1 VSPALRLR
9 GRTLARRID
18 ALSLRE
24 RVILFVSAVALLA
37 GVADALVLS
46 PQFALQKSLAQRM
59 HHQNRELGAL
69 RQRVAQAAA
78 PLGTDD
84 SPRGRA
90 LAALQRVHEEQAA
103 LARQLDTLLPP
114 ADAARV
120 ATQPD
125 LPQLLERVL
134 RRHER
139 LTLLQLATV
148 DDGARS
154 GGDAAASGTAP
165 ALPAS
170 RTALPARALEL
181 KLQGAYADLL
191 QYLLDIERAV
201 PGQRW
206 STWQLATGQGAPVLT
221 LRLKLA
227 GELR

>member
-1 VSPALRLR
+1 MSPLRVKA
-9 GRTLARRID
+9 RTLARRID

-24 RVILFVSAVALLA
+24 RVILCVSAMALLA

-46 PQFALQKSLAQRM
+46 PQFALQKAMAQRM
-59 HHQNRELGAL
+59 HRQNQELTTLRE
-69 RQRVAQAAA
+69 RVARAAA
-78 PLGTDD
+78 PVSDDD

-90 LAALQRVHEEQAA
+90 LAALQLVREEQAA
-103 LARQLDTLLPP
+103 LARQLDTLAP
-114 ADAARV
+114 AAGAQGPV
-120 ATQPD
+120 AQPD

-148 DDGARS
+148 DDGARKA
-154 GGDAAASGTAP
+154 GDAAPAAP
-165 ALPAS
+165 AATPA
-170 RTALPARALEL
+170 APARALEL
-181 KLQGAYADLL
+181 KLQGAYADLQ

-206 STWQLATGQGAPVLT
+206 STWQLAAGPGAPVLT

-227 GELR
+227 GEPR

>member
-1 VSPALRLR
+1 MSALRLHA
-9 GRTLARRID
+9 RTMMRRID

-46 PQFALQKSLAQRM
+46 PQFALQKAAAQRV
-59 HHQNRELGAL
+59 HRQNKELDML
-69 RQRVAQAAA
+69 RQHAAQAAA
-78 PLGTDD
+78 PLAEDD

-90 LAALQRVHEEQAA
+90 LAALHLVREEQTA
-103 LARQLDTLLPP
+103 LARQLDALAP
-114 ADAARV
+114 AGGAAGT

-125 LPQLLERVL
+125 LPQLLTRVL

-148 DDGARS
+148 DDGPRKGSESPAP
-154 GGDAAASGTAP
+154 GAAP
-165 ALPAS
+165 AP
-170 RTALPARALEL
+170 PGPPPRALEL

-191 QYLLDIERAV
+191 QYLLDIERAM

-227 GELR
+227 GESR

>member
-1 VSPALRLR
+1 MTALRLR
-9 GRTLARRID
+9 ARTLARRID

-24 RVILFVSAVALLA
+24 RVMLFVSAVALLA

-46 PQFALQKSLAQRM
+46 PQFALQKSMAQRM
-59 HHQNRELGAL
+59 HRQNQELGTL

-78 PLGTDD
+78 PLAEDD

-90 LAALQRVHEEQAA
+90 LAALHGVHEEQAA
-103 LARQLDTLLPP
+103 LARQLDALAP
-114 ADAARV
+114 AAGAAGT
-120 ATQPD
+120 AAQPE
-125 LPQLLERVL
+125 LPQLLTRVL

-148 DDGARS
+148 DDGTRP
-154 GGDAAASGTAP
+154 AAAAP
-165 ALPAS
+165 APGGAPAP
-170 RTALPARALEL
+170 PARALEL

-191 QYLLDIERAV
+191 QYLLDIEAAM

-206 STWQLATGQGAPVLT
+206 STWQLATGSGAPVLT

-227 GELR
+227 GASR